1 MPSAEMG
8 SVRISFPIFSSAAV
22 WRVGGGGERLVG
34 GGGKGLDGCGNSPDL
49 PFPKQETQKWRIY
62 VCEPKGPSEETW
74 G

>member
-1 MPSAEMG
+1 M
-8 SVRISFPIFSSAAV
+8 
-22 WRVGGGGERLVG
+22 G

-49 PFPKQETQKWRIY
+49 PFPKQETRKWRIY